1 MARIHAFLKLGREQA
16 CSDIHLAVG
25 VPPMLR
31 QLGELQPIKYRDLS
45 VEELEDL
52 IREILTEEQ
61 QQTFDAGDD
70 IDFAYAHEGIG
81 RFRVNVFRKYNGIGA
96 VLRVIPSEIP
106 NINNLGVPALTAQ
119 LRHANQGLILITGAT
134 GSGKSTTLASIID
147 LLNNNRRLNIITL
160 EDPIEYI
167 HKSNLS
173 LVIQREIGT
182 HVESFAEGLRAALRE
197 DPDVILVGELR
208 DPETISLAM
217 TAAETGQLVLGT
229 LHTSSAVKTI
239 DRIMDAMPTESKP
252 QASTFLAQHLQQ
264 VVCQILVRTADGRTR
279 RAITEVMAQTP
290 AISNLI
296 LNGKI
301 HQIPS
306 VIQTGKEK
314 GMHLMDQALF
324 EAVKKKQI
332 DPNDAY
338 VHATNKQLFQRFVTD
353 SELLPAVDL
362 AVG

>member
-229 LHTSSAVKTI
+229 LHTSS
-239 DRIMDAMPTESKP
+239 ESKP